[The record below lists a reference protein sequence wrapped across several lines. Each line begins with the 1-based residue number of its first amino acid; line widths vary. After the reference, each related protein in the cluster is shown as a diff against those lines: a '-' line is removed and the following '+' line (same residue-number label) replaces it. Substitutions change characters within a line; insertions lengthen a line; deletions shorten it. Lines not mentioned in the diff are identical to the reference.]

1 MMVRFFGIIFLMCV
15 TSVSAQ
21 TLGGNAVF
29 SYLLQPNAAKLSALG
44 GINISSI
51 GNDLGMAYNNPALL
65 RDDMH
70 QQISTSF
77 YSFADGI
84 QQVGLTS
91 ALHHQNSNTNFAIGL
106 QYLSYGSITQTDPSG
121 NILGVFKPADYT
133 IQFML
138 SHVYKSNW
146 WVGLTTKYINSS
158 YAQYHATG
166 LAFDWGIAYLSANKL
181 LQVSFLAK
189 NMGTQLST
197 YVPAAPKEEL
207 PFDLQLG
214 ITKKLENAP
223 FQFSLT
229 AHHLQQ
235 FSILYNDPLFNITEG
250 DTRLNQ
256 NNSFQKLLTHL
267 VFSSELLVNDQLQVN
282 AGLNLMRRQS
292 LNAYNMTNGLNGFTL
307 GFSLLLNK
315 LHVQYATGFYQQNL
329 FHQFSLNFNLKGSKL

>member
-1 MMVRFFGIIFLMCV
+1 MVRFFGMILFMCV
-15 TSVSAQ
+15 TSASAQ

-29 SYLLQPNAAKLSALG
+29 SYLLQPNAAKLSSLG
-44 GINISSI
+44 GVNISSI

-77 YSFADGI
+77 YSFAEGV
-84 QQVGLTS
+84 QQLGFVN
-91 ALHHQNSNTNFAIGL
+91 AYHHQKSNTNIALGV

-138 SHVYKSNW
+138 SHIYKTNW

-158 YAQYHATG
+158 YGQYHATG
-166 LAFDWGIAYLSANKL
+166 LAFDWGIAYLNSNKL

-235 FSILYNDPLFNITEG
+235 FNILYNDPIFNNLEG
-250 DTRLNQ
+250 DTRFNQ
-256 NNSFQKLLTHL
+256 KNTAQKIFTHL
-267 VFSSELLVNDQLQVN
+267 VFSSELILSDQLQIN
-282 AGLNLMRRQS
+282 TGLNLMRRQS

-307 GFSLLLNK
+307 GFGLHLNK
-315 LHVQYATGFYQQNL
+315 LHIQYATGFYQQNL

>member
-1 MMVRFFGIIFLMCV
+1 MCV
-15 TSVSAQ
+15 TSASAQ

-29 SYLLQPNAAKLSALG
+29 SYLLQPNAAKLSSLG

-77 YSFADGI
+77 YSFAEGV
-84 QQVGLTS
+84 QQLGFVN
-91 ALHHQNSNTNFAIGL
+91 AYHHQKSNTNIALGV

-158 YAQYHATG
+158 YGQYHATG
-166 LAFDWGIAYLSANKL
+166 LAFDWGIAYLNSNKL

-235 FSILYNDPLFNITEG
+235 FNILYNDPIFNNLEG
-250 DTRLNQ
+250 DTRFNQ
-256 NNSFQKLLTHL
+256 KNTAQKIFTHL
-267 VFSSELLVNDQLQVN
+267 VFSSELILSDQLQIN
-282 AGLNLMRRQS
+282 TGLNLMRRQS

-307 GFSLLLNK
+307 GFGLHLNK
-315 LHVQYATGFYQQNL
+315 LHIQYATGFYQQNL

>member
-1 MMVRFFGIIFLMCV
+1 MVRFFGMLLFMCV
-15 TSVSAQ
+15 TSASAQ

-29 SYLLQPNAAKLSALG
+29 SYLLQPNAAKLSSLG
-44 GINISSI
+44 GVNISSI

-77 YSFADGI
+77 YSFAEGV
-84 QQVGLTS
+84 QQLGFVN
-91 ALHHQNSNTNFAIGL
+91 AYHHQKSNTNIALGV

-158 YAQYHATG
+158 YGQYHATG
-166 LAFDWGIAYLSANKL
+166 LAFDWGIAYLNSNKL

-235 FSILYNDPLFNITEG
+235 FNILYNDPIFNNLEG
-250 DTRLNQ
+250 DTRFNQ
-256 NNSFQKLLTHL
+256 KNTAQKIFTHL
-267 VFSSELLVNDQLQVN
+267 VFSSELILSDQLQIN
-282 AGLNLMRRQS
+282 TGLNLMRRQS

-307 GFSLLLNK
+307 GFGLHLNK
-315 LHVQYATGFYQQNL
+315 LHIQYATGFYQQNL

>member
-1 MMVRFFGIIFLMCV
+1 MVRFFGMILFMCV
-15 TSVSAQ
+15 TSASAQ

-29 SYLLQPNAAKLSALG
+29 SYLLQPNAAKLSSLG
-44 GINISSI
+44 GVNISSI

-77 YSFADGI
+77 YSFAEGV
-84 QQVGLTS
+84 QQLGFVN
-91 ALHHQNSNTNFAIGL
+91 AYHHQKSNTNIALGV

-138 SHVYKSNW
+138 SHIYKTNW

-158 YAQYHATG
+158 YGQYHATG
-166 LAFDWGIAYLSANKL
+166 LAFDWGIAYLNSNKL

-214 ITKKLENAP
+214 ITKKFENAP

-235 FSILYNDPLFNITEG
+235 FNILYNDPIFNNLEG
-250 DTRLNQ
+250 DTRFNQ
-256 NNSFQKLLTHL
+256 KNTAQKIFTHL
-267 VFSSELLVNDQLQVN
+267 VFSSELILSDQLQIN
-282 AGLNLMRRQS
+282 TGLNLMRRQS

-307 GFSLLLNK
+307 GFGLHLNK
-315 LHVQYATGFYQQNL
+315 LHIQYATGFYQQNL

>member
-1 MMVRFFGIIFLMCV
+1 MMVRFFGMILFMCV
-15 TSVSAQ
+15 TSASAQ

-29 SYLLQPNAAKLSALG
+29 SYLLQPNAAKLSSLG
-44 GINISSI
+44 GVNISSI

-77 YSFADGI
+77 YSFAEGV
-84 QQVGLTS
+84 QQLGFVN
-91 ALHHQNSNTNFAIGL
+91 AYHHQKSNTNIALGV

-158 YAQYHATG
+158 YGQYHATG
-166 LAFDWGIAYLSANKL
+166 LAFDWGIAYLNSNKL

-235 FSILYNDPLFNITEG
+235 FNILYNDPIFNNLEG
-250 DTRLNQ
+250 DTRFNQ
-256 NNSFQKLLTHL
+256 KNTAQKIFTHL
-267 VFSSELLVNDQLQVN
+267 VFSSELILSDQLQIN
-282 AGLNLMRRQS
+282 TGLNLMRRQS

-307 GFSLLLNK
+307 GFGLHLNK
-315 LHVQYATGFYQQNL
+315 LHIQYATGFYQQNL

>member
-1 MMVRFFGIIFLMCV
+1 MVRLLGMILFMCV
-15 TSVSAQ
+15 NSVFAQ

-29 SYLLQPNAAKLSALG
+29 SYLLQPNTSKLSALG

-65 RDDMH
+65 RDNMH
-70 QQISTSF
+70 HQISTSF
-77 YSFADGI
+77 YSIADGV
-84 QQVGLTS
+84 QQLGFVN
-91 ALHHQNSNTNFAIGL
+91 AYHQQKTNTNIALGI

-121 NILGVFKPADYT
+121 NILGVFNPSDYT
-133 IQFML
+133 LQVML

-146 WVGLTTKYINSS
+146 WVGFTSKYIHSN
-158 YAQYHATG
+158 YAQYQASG
-166 LAFDWGIAYLSANKL
+166 LAFDCGIAYLNTNQL
-181 LQVSFLAK
+181 LQVSFLVK
-189 NMGTQLST
+189 NMGTQLVT
-197 YVPAAPKEEL
+197 YVPSATKEEL

-235 FSILYNDPLFNITEG
+235 FNILYNDPVFNFVEG

-256 NNSFQKLLTHL
+256 KNDLQKVVTHL
-267 VFSSELLVNDQLQVN
+267 VFSSEILISDQLQVN

-292 LNAYNMTNGLNGFTL
+292 LNAYNTTNGLNGFTL
-307 GFSLLLNK
+307 GLDLLLSK
-315 LHVQYATGFYQQNL
+315 LHLRYATGFYQQNL
-329 FHQFSLNFNLKGSKL
+329 FHQLSLNFNLKGNKL

>member
-1 MMVRFFGIIFLMCV
+1 MVRFFGMILFMCV
-15 TSVSAQ
+15 TSASAQ

-29 SYLLQPNAAKLSALG
+29 SYLLQPNAAKLSSLG
-44 GINISSI
+44 GVNISSI

-77 YSFADGI
+77 YSFAEGV
-84 QQVGLTS
+84 QQLGFVN
-91 ALHHQNSNTNFAIGL
+91 AYHHQKSNTNIALGV

-158 YAQYHATG
+158 YGQYHATG
-166 LAFDWGIAYLSANKL
+166 LAFDWGIAYLNSNKL

-235 FSILYNDPLFNITEG
+235 FNILYNDPIFNNLEG
-250 DTRLNQ
+250 DTRFNQ
-256 NNSFQKLLTHL
+256 KNTAQKIFTHL
-267 VFSSELLVNDQLQVN
+267 VFSSELILSDQLQIN
-282 AGLNLMRRQS
+282 TGLNLMRRQS

-307 GFSLLLNK
+307 GFGLHLNK
-315 LHVQYATGFYQQNL
+315 LHIQYATGFYQQNL

>member
-1 MMVRFFGIIFLMCV
+1 MVRFFGMILFMCV
-15 TSVSAQ
+15 TSASAQ

-77 YSFADGI
+77 YSFAEGV
-84 QQVGLTS
+84 QQLGFVN
-91 ALHHQNSNTNFAIGL
+91 AYHHQKSNTNIALGV

-138 SHVYKSNW
+138 SHIYKTNW

-158 YAQYHATG
+158 YGQYHATG
-166 LAFDWGIAYLSANKL
+166 LAFDWGIAYLNSNKL

-235 FSILYNDPLFNITEG
+235 FNILYNDPIFNNLEG
-250 DTRLNQ
+250 DTRFNQ
-256 NNSFQKLLTHL
+256 KNTAQKIFTHL
-267 VFSSELLVNDQLQVN
+267 VFSSELILSDQLQIN
-282 AGLNLMRRQS
+282 TGLNLMRRQS

-307 GFSLLLNK
+307 GFGLHLNK
-315 LHVQYATGFYQQNL
+315 LHIQYATGFYQQNL

>member
-1 MMVRFFGIIFLMCV
+1 MVRFFGIILFICV
-15 TSVSAQ
+15 TSASAQ

-29 SYLLQPNAAKLSALG
+29 SYLLQPNAAKLSSLG

-77 YSFADGI
+77 YSFAEGV

-91 ALHHQNSNTNFAIGL
+91 AFHRQSSNTNIALGL
-106 QYLSYGSITQTDPSG
+106 QYLSYGSITQTDPAG

-133 IQFML
+133 LQIMF
-138 SHVYKSNW
+138 SHVYKTNW
-146 WVGLTTKYINSS
+146 WIGLTTKYINSS
-158 YAQYHATG
+158 YGQYHATG
-166 LAFDWGIAYLSANKL
+166 LAFDWGIAYLNSNKL

-197 YVPAAPKEEL
+197 YVPSTPKEEL

-235 FSILYNDPLFNITEG
+235 FNILYNDPLFNNTEG
-250 DTRLNQ
+250 DARLNQ
-256 NNSFQKLLTHL
+256 KNTVQKILTHL
-267 VFSSELLVNDQLQVN
+267 VFSSELLLSDQLQIN

-307 GFSLLLNK
+307 GFGLLLNK
-315 LHVQYATGFYQQNL
+315 LHIRYATGFYQQNL

>member
-1 MMVRFFGIIFLMCV
+1 MVRFFGMILFMCV

-29 SYLLQPNAAKLSALG
+29 SYLLQPNAAKLSSLG
-44 GINISSI
+44 GVNISSI

-77 YSFADGI
+77 YSFAEGV
-84 QQVGLTS
+84 QQLGFVN
-91 ALHHQNSNTNFAIGL
+91 AYHHQKSNTNIALGV

-121 NILGVFKPADYT
+121 NILGVFKPADYN

-158 YAQYHATG
+158 YGQYHATG
-166 LAFDWGIAYLSANKL
+166 LAFDWGIAYLNSNKL

-235 FSILYNDPLFNITEG
+235 FNILYNDPIFNNLEG
-250 DTRLNQ
+250 DTRFNQ
-256 NNSFQKLLTHL
+256 KNTAQKIFTHL
-267 VFSSELLVNDQLQVN
+267 VFSSELILSDQLQIN
-282 AGLNLMRRQS
+282 TGLNLMRRQS

-307 GFSLLLNK
+307 GFGLHLNK
-315 LHVQYATGFYQQNL
+315 LHIQYATGFYQQNL

>member
-1 MMVRFFGIIFLMCV
+1 MVRFFGMILFMCV
-15 TSVSAQ
+15 TSASAQ

-29 SYLLQPNAAKLSALG
+29 SYLLQPNAAKLSSLG
-44 GINISSI
+44 GVNISSI

-77 YSFADGI
+77 YSFAEGV
-84 QQVGLTS
+84 QQLGFVN
-91 ALHHQNSNTNFAIGL
+91 AYHHQKTNTNIALGV

-138 SHVYKSNW
+138 SHIYKTNW

-158 YAQYHATG
+158 YGQYHATG
-166 LAFDWGIAYLSANKL
+166 LAFDWGIAYLNSNKL

-235 FSILYNDPLFNITEG
+235 FNILYNDPIFNNLEG
-250 DTRLNQ
+250 DTRFNQ
-256 NNSFQKLLTHL
+256 KNTAQKIFTHL
-267 VFSSELLVNDQLQVN
+267 VFSSELILSDQLQIN
-282 AGLNLMRRQS
+282 TGLNLMRRQS

-307 GFSLLLNK
+307 GFGLHLNK
-315 LHVQYATGFYQQNL
+315 LHIQYATGFYQQNL

>member
-1 MMVRFFGIIFLMCV
+1 MCV
-15 TSVSAQ
+15 TSASAQ

-77 YSFADGI
+77 YSFAEGV

-91 ALHHQNSNTNFAIGL
+91 AFHRQSSNTNIALGL
-106 QYLSYGSITQTDPSG
+106 QYLSYGSITQTDPAG

-133 IQFML
+133 LQIMF
-138 SHVYKSNW
+138 SHVYKTNW
-146 WVGLTTKYINSS
+146 WIGLTTKYINSS
-158 YAQYHATG
+158 YGQYHATG
-166 LAFDWGIAYLSANKL
+166 LAFDWGIAYLNSNKL

-197 YVPAAPKEEL
+197 YVPSTPKEEL

-214 ITKKLENAP
+214 ITKKLENR
-223 FQFSLT
+223 SGIR
-229 AHHLQQ
+229 
-235 FSILYNDPLFNITEG
+235 ILYMKHFT
-250 DTRLNQ
+250 
-256 NNSFQKLLTHL
+256 
-267 VFSSELLVNDQLQVN
+267 
-282 AGLNLMRRQS
+282 QS
-292 LNAYNMTNGLNGFTL
+292 RIWT
-307 GFSLLLNK
+307 
-315 LHVQYATGFYQQNL
+315 
-329 FHQFSLNFNLKGSKL
+329 

>member
-1 MMVRFFGIIFLMCV
+1 MVRFFGMILFMCV
-15 TSVSAQ
+15 TSASAQ

-29 SYLLQPNAAKLSALG
+29 SYLLQPNAAKLSSLG
-44 GINISSI
+44 GVNISSI

-77 YSFADGI
+77 YSFAEGV
-84 QQVGLTS
+84 QQLGFVN
-91 ALHHQNSNTNFAIGL
+91 AYHHQKSNTNIALGV

-166 LAFDWGIAYLSANKL
+166 LAFDWGIAYLNSNQL
-181 LQVSFLAK
+181 MQVSFLAK
-189 NMGTQLST
+189 NMGTQLSA
-197 YVPAAPKEEL
+197 YVPTAPKEEL

-235 FSILYNDPLFNITEG
+235 FNILYNDPIFNNLEG
-250 DTRLNQ
+250 DTRFNQ
-256 NNSFQKLLTHL
+256 KNTAQKIFTHL
-267 VFSSELLVNDQLQVN
+267 VFSSELILSDQLQIN
-282 AGLNLMRRQS
+282 TGLNLMRRQS

-307 GFSLLLNK
+307 GFGLHLNK
-315 LHVQYATGFYQQNL
+315 LHIQYATGFYQQNL